1 VVVERN
7 ERKGFN
13 VLEEEEEEEEEEECY
28 IFRN

>member
-13 VLEEEEEEEEEEECY
+13 VLEEEEEEEEEECY